1 MALGLWTLWAVL
13 AAMATTFVLGFVWY
27 ALLFSKPYTRLTG
40 MDKMTEEEK
49 KKVEKEAIPGY
60 AMSVGT
66 TALSALIVAFLFDW
80 AFPGS
85 GYADMWVFGLSLGTA
100 GWLAFYVP
108 GTLTNLFF
116 DKKPF
121 GLWLINAGYWG
132 LVAAFSGLYVG
143 LFHPGFA

>member
-13 AAMATTFVLGFVWY
+13 ASMVTTFVLGLLWY
-27 ALLFSKPYTRLTG
+27 GPVIGKPYMRLTG
-40 MDKMTEEEK
+40 MDKMTQEEL
-49 KKVEKEAIPGY
+49 EASRKAAMPGY
-60 AMSVGT
+60 ALSVGLT
-66 TALSALIVAFLFDW
+66 GLGAVVIAFLFNW

-85 GYADMWVFGLSLGTA
+85 GYADPWVFGISLGTA

-108 GTLTNLFF
+108 GTLTNIFF

-121 GLWLINAGYWG
+121 GLWLINAGFWG
-132 LVAAFSGLYVG
+132 LVGVASGLYVG